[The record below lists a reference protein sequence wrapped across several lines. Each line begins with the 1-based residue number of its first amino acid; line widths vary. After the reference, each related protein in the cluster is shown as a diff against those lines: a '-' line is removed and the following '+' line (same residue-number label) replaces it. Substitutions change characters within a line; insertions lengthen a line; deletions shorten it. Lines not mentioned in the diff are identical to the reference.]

1 MVNRCR
7 VFILGD
13 SLFAETL
20 RQMLTSQ
27 PEVEI
32 AGTADSLAATITAV
46 STTHPDTII
55 VAETGN
61 QPQDVYGSLLA
72 TYPDIPILCA
82 NLSRDYVQIITSQRV
97 NARKND
103 LLTAIRSLPKP
114 SGDRSTLKKVE

>member
-20 RQMLTSQ
+20 RQMLASQ
-27 PEVEI
+27 PDVQI
-32 AGTADSLAATITAV
+32 VGTADSPAATITAV
-46 STTHPDTII
+46 SATHPDAII
-55 VAETGN
+55 IAEASS
-61 QPQDVYGSLLA
+61 QPTHIYGPLLA
-72 TYPDIPILCA
+72 AYPDIPILCA

-114 SGDRSTLKKVE
+114 PGQME